1 MTPEEMKAVLD
12 VHRHAED
19 TNDLETAIGT
29 YHDDCFY
36 EVVTEG
42 FRVNGKDAI
51 REVYRHVMANVPER
65 PREILAETYGEN
77 VAIHWAREWVS
88 LPAGAT
94 GLEKDITVQL
104 DGVSV
109 IPFKDGLM
117 EAEIIFTNA
126 LTAFMAAGLTIDQIK
141 ALHGA

>member
-1 MTPEEMKAVLD
+1 MTPDEMKAILD

-29 YHDDCFY
+29 YHDECFY

-42 FRVNGKDAI
+42 FRVEGKDAI

-65 PREILAETYGEN
+65 PREILAETYGED
-77 VAIHWAREWVS
+77 VAIHWAREWVT
-88 LPAGAT
+88 LPAAMT
-94 GLEKDITVQL
+94 GLAEDVEVQL

-109 IPFKDGLM
+109 IPFKDGSM

-126 LTAFMAAGLTIDQIK
+126 LTQFMAAGLTIEQIK
-141 ALHGA
+141 AIHAG